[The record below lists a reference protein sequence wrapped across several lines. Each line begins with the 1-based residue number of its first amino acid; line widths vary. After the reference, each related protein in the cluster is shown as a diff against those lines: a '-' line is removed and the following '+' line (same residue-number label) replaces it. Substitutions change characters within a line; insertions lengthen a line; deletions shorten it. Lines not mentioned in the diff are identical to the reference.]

1 MSVDVLIAE
10 RTALITGAAGGIGQ
24 ALVRKFT
31 EFGYRVI
38 GVDTLA
44 KPPDLIC
51 WQYVQMDLGVLV
63 SSSAGSDLP
72 GNEALSPISELCAD
86 GLHMLV
92 NNAAVQ
98 VLGGVEELTIPDW
111 YRTLDINV
119 LVPFALTKGLLP
131 QLESVGGCVINISSI
146 HARLT
151 KAGFVAYA
159 TSKAALSGMTRA
171 MAVDLGPRVRVN
183 AIEPA
188 AIQTP
193 MLEAGFEGKPEE
205 FAQLQASHPQGRIG
219 TPEEVAALAFSVA
232 GGELRFLHG
241 ACIALDGGISGRLHD
256 PE

>member
-1 MSVDVLIAE
+1 MSVDVLNAE
-10 RTALITGAAGGIGQ
+10 RIALITGAAGGIGQ

-31 EFGYRVI
+31 ESGYRVI
-38 GVDTLA
+38 GLDSLA
-44 KPPDLIC
+44 KPPELIC
-51 WQYVQMDLGVLV
+51 WQYVQMDLGDLI
-63 SSSAGSDLP
+63 SSDTA
-72 GNEALSPISELCAD
+72 AVLSPVSELCAD
-86 GLHMLV
+86 GLHVLV

-98 VLGGVEELTIPDW
+98 VLGGVDDLTFSDW

-171 MAVDLGPRVRVN
+171 MAVDLGARVRVN

-193 MLEAGFEGKPEE
+193 MLKAGFEGKPEE

-219 TPEEVAALAFSVA
+219 TPEEVAALALSIA
-232 GGELRFLHG
+232 SGELQFLHG
-241 ACIALDGGISGRLHD
+241 ACIGLDGGISGRLHD
-256 PE
+256 PI